1 MNVNYLELANHP
13 LMWLAAAIAISVVIL
28 QSVIFI
34 RKSLAAA
41 AEEGITNKQ
50 IKMAVKSSVIASIGP
65 AIVILVT
72 MISLIGGKPMNILDY
87 AASVPGFLDASVLHW
102 LC

>member
-13 LMWLAAAIAISVVIL
+13 IMWLAAAIAISVVIL

-50 IKMAVKSSVIASIGP
+50 IKMTGETLYLFAPPSR
-65 AIVILVT
+65 
-72 MISLIGGKPMNILDY
+72 
-87 AASVPGFLDASVLHW
+87 AASSLPLALLS
-102 LC
+102 